1 MTHLIWYDFFRTK
14 FIQEKG
20 VFYYV
25 YQEIFTRRTYRG
37 GRDGCACHI
46 DGAFLFYRNTDP
58 DNSIRGSMDRL
69 PLRDAARGLQDI
81 SIKSVSLHVLQRLS
95 S

>member
-1 MTHLIWYDFFRTK
+1 M
-14 FIQEKG
+14 
-20 VFYYV
+20 FYYV
-25 YQEIFTRRTYRG
+25 HQKIYTGGTYG
-37 GRDGCACHI
+37 SGRDDSACHI

-58 DNSIRGSMDRL
+58 DNSLRGNMDRL